1 MPVFCNSS
9 DRNVIYTISPPNKPE
24 KATPVSPVALALAF
38 QRMLEEGEVNN
49 RSDLAKRVALTR
61 ARVTQILNLLKL
73 PARILEELQA
83 IHEPAQI
90 AFYTERR
97 LRPIARIQRTK
108 EQIDAFRNL
117 GKPRNSDR
125 RVTTGMAS

>member
-1 MPVFCNSS
+1 VFCNSF
-9 DRNVIYTISPPNKPE
+9 DRNVIYTIAPPNKPE
-24 KATPVSPVALALAF
+24 KATPVSPVTLALAF
-38 QRMLEEGEVNN
+38 QRMLESGEVNN
-49 RSDLAKRVALTR
+49 RSDLAKQVELTR

-97 LRPIARIQRTK
+97 LRPIAQIQNTR
-108 EQIDAFRNL
+108 EQMKAFYRL
-117 GKPRNSDR
+117 GKRMGRQTVAVS
-125 RVTTGMAS
+125 